1 MPSPRP
7 HIRNRFVL
15 IGDIVLIIV
24 SVLGSFALRLDVEE
38 LPFYFPA
45 VVLMSAV
52 ALAIKIPVYYF
63 FGLYRRLWIYAS
75 TGELRLITVAVT
87 SASVLVSGVMLLL
100 ISAGRVLP
108 GMPRSALG
116 IDWLLSLVLI
126 GGSRFALR
134 ILAEQSMVSR
144 ANGKGKRALIIGAGD
159 AGALVVRELQKT
171 SQLNLVPVGFLDDDS
186 AKQKHA
192 IHGVTV
198 IGAVSDLASAID
210 LHRVDEVII
219 AIPSAPGGLVRMVND
234 VCRLK
239 GITSRTMPGMY
250 ELIGGKVSV
259 NRLREVDITD
269 LLRREPVR
277 VNDEAVGAALADK
290 RVLVT
295 GAGGSIG
302 RELCRQIAR
311 RNPFELVLLG
321 HGENSIFEILLELR
335 EDYPNLLLSPVIA
348 DIRNEERLSQ
358 VFQQHEPHVVFHA
371 AAHKHVPLMEVN
383 IVEAVTNNVIG
394 TRNVTQVALAHDVE
408 RFVLISTDKAVR
420 PSSIYGA
427 TKRLAEMI
435 VLDASKQVDTYTSI
449 QADKA
454 NTQYEV
460 RSPALSRRAEP
471 VEAEVEG
478 THNAFTVVRFG
489 NVLGS
494 RGSIIPIFKNQI
506 ANGGP
511 VTITHPDMYRFFM
524 TIPEA
529 VYLVLQAASIETG
542 GETFVLNMGE
552 PVRIL
557 DLAEDLIRLSG
568 LEPHRDIEISYT
580 GIRAGE
586 KLTEEL
592 WDEGTPLVKTL
603 HPDIFQLDNDA
614 SLPSPNLIQAIDSLT
629 RLCHSADTD
638 AIITLLDELIPGSSI
653 RESPKADITSII

>member
-1 MPSPRP
+1 MRPRQ
-7 HIRNRFVL
+7 HVRNRFVL
-15 IGDIVLIIV
+15 IGDIAIIII
-24 SVLGSFALRLDVEE
+24 SVLGSFALRLDVGE

-45 VVLMSAV
+45 AVLMCAV
-52 ALAIKIPVYYF
+52 ALAMKIPTYFF

-87 SASVLVSGVMLLL
+87 TASVLTSGVMVLL
-100 ISAGRVLP
+100 IVTDNVFP

-134 ILAEQSMVSR
+134 ILAEQSMASR
-144 ANGKGKRALIIGAGD
+144 ASGKGKRTIIIGAGD
-159 AGALVVRELQKT
+159 AGALVVRELQKS
-171 SQLNLVPVGFLDDDS
+171 SQLNLTPVGFLDDDP

-192 IHGVTV
+192 IYGVTV
-198 IGAVSDLASAID
+198 IGMVSDLPASID
-210 LHRVDEVII
+210 LHHVDEVII
-219 AIPSAPGGLVRMVND
+219 AIPSAPGQLVRMVND
-234 VCRLK
+234 VCRVK
-239 GITSRTMPGMY
+239 GVVSRTMPGIY
-250 ELIGGKVSV
+250 ELIGGKVNVS
-259 NRLREVDITD
+259 RLREVDITD

-277 VNDEAVGAALADK
+277 VNDEAVGATLKGK

-311 RNPFELVLLG
+311 RNPAQLVLLG
-321 HGENSIFEILLELR
+321 HGENSIFEILLELQS
-335 EDYPNLLLSPVIA
+335 DYPDLMLSPVIA
-348 DIRNEERLSQ
+348 DIRNAERLAQ
-358 VFQQHEPHVVFHA
+358 VFKQHQSEVVFHA
-371 AAHKHVPLMEVN
+371 AAHKHVPLMEAN
-383 IVEAVTNNVIG
+383 IVEAITNNILG
-394 TRNVTQVALAHDVE
+394 TRNVVQTALDHNVE

-435 VLDASKQVDTYTSI
+435 VLNAARESK
-449 QADKA
+449 
-454 NTQYEV
+454 
-460 RSPALSRRAEP
+460 R
-471 VEAEVEG
+471 
-478 THNAFTVVRFG
+478 AFTVVRFG

-506 ANGGP
+506 ASGGP

-529 VYLVLQAASIETG
+529 VYLVLQAASMENG

-568 LEPHRDIEISYT
+568 LEPQRDIEIEYT
-580 GIRAGE
+580 GIRPGE

-592 WDEGTPLVKTL
+592 WDEGTPLAKTL
-603 HPDIFQLDNDA
+603 HPDIFRLENDA
-614 SLPSPNLIQAIDSLT
+614 SFSSLNLPQAIDSLSA
-629 RLCHSADTD
+629 LSHSEATE
-638 AIITLLDELIPGSSI
+638 AIIKLLDELIPGSSI
-653 RESPKADITSII
+653 RQSSESNVKSQTSLLTFDL

>member
-1 MPSPRP
+1 MKPRS
-7 HIRNRFVL
+7 HIRNRFVF
-15 IGDIVLIIV
+15 IGDIALIVI
-24 SVLGSFALRLDVEE
+24 SVLGSFALRLDVAE

-45 VVLMSAV
+45 AVLMCAV
-52 ALAIKIPVYYF
+52 ALVIKIPTYFF

-87 SASVLVSGVMLLL
+87 SASVLTSGVMLLL
-100 ISAGRVLP
+100 IGAGMVLP

-116 IDWLLSLVLI
+116 IDWLLSLILI

-134 ILAEQSMVSR
+134 ILAEQSTASR
-144 ANGKGKRALIIGAGD
+144 PNGKTKRALIIGAGD
-159 AGALVVRELQKT
+159 AGALVVRELQKP
-171 SQLNLVPVGFLDDDS
+171 SQLNLIPIGFLDDDP
-186 AKQKHA
+186 AKQKHV

-198 IGAVSDLASAID
+198 IGKVADLESAID
-210 LHRVDEVII
+210 QHNITEVII
-219 AIPSAPGGLVRMVND
+219 AIPSAPGGLVRSIND
-234 VCRLK
+234 ICRGK
-239 GITSRTMPGMY
+239 GIPSRTMPGIY
-250 ELIGGKVSV
+250 ELIGGKVNVS
-259 NRLREVDITD
+259 RLREVDITD

-277 VNDEAVGAALADK
+277 VNDEAVGAALEGK

-311 RNPFELVLLG
+311 RNPSELVLLG
-321 HGENSIFEILLELR
+321 HGENSIFEILLELQS
-335 EDYPNLLLSPVIA
+335 DYPDLTIHPVIA
-348 DIRNEERLSQ
+348 DIRNAERLAQ
-358 VFQQHEPHVVFHA
+358 IFQKHQPQIIFHA
-371 AAHKHVPLMEVN
+371 AAHKHVPLMELN
-383 IVEAVTNNVIG
+383 IVEAITNNIIG
-394 TRNVTQVALAHDVE
+394 THHLTQVSIWHNVE

-435 VLDASKQVDTYTSI
+435 VLHSARTSK
-449 QADKA
+449 
-454 NTQYEV
+454 
-460 RSPALSRRAEP
+460 
-471 VEAEVEG
+471 
-478 THNAFTVVRFG
+478 HAFTIVRFG

-529 VYLVLQAASIETG
+529 VYLVLQAASMENG

-568 LEPHRDIEISYT
+568 LEPHRDIMIEYT
-580 GIRAGE
+580 GVRPGE

-592 WDEGTPLVKTL
+592 WDEDTPLKPTL
-603 HPDIFQLDNDA
+603 HPDISRLEDNASSLD
-614 SLPSPNLIQAIDSLT
+614 PNLIPSIEQLS
-629 RLCHSADTD
+629 RLSHSDDTE
-638 AIITLLDELIPGSSI
+638 AIITLLDKLIPNSTI
-653 RESPKADITSII
+653 RTSKGQASLLTFDL

>member
-1 MPSPRP
+1 M
-7 HIRNRFVL
+7 
-15 IGDIVLIIV
+15 
-24 SVLGSFALRLDVEE
+24 SV
-38 LPFYFPA
+38 
-45 VVLMSAV
+45 V
-52 ALAIKIPVYYF
+52 ALLIKIPVYFF

-75 TGELRLITVAVT
+75 TGELRVITVAVT
-87 SASVLVSGVMLLL
+87 SASALVSGVMLLL
-100 ISAGRVLP
+100 IAAGRVLP

-134 ILAEQSMVSR
+134 ILAEQSMSAR
-144 ANGKGKRALIIGAGD
+144 SSGKSKRAIIVGAGD
-159 AGALVVRELQKT
+159 AGALVVRELQKPA
-171 SQLNLVPVGFLDDDS
+171 QLNLVPVGFLDDDP
-186 AKQKHA
+186 AKQKHS
-192 IHGVTV
+192 IYGVTV
-198 IGAVSDLASAID
+198 IGTVSDLSSAID

-219 AIPSAPGGLVRMVND
+219 AIPSAPGQLVRTIND
-234 VCRLK
+234 VCRVK
-239 GITSRTMPGMY
+239 GIPSRTMPGIY

-277 VNDEAVGAALADK
+277 VNDEAVGAALEGK
-290 RVLVT
+290 RILVT

-311 RNPFELVLLG
+311 RNPSELVLLG
-321 HGENSIFEILLELR
+321 HGENSIFEILLELNQ
-335 EDYPNLLLSPVIA
+335 DYPTLSLSPVIA
-348 DIRNEERLSQ
+348 DVRNAERLAQ
-358 VFQQHEPHVVFHA
+358 IFAQHQPQVVFHA

-383 IVEAVTNNVIG
+383 IVEAVTNNIIG
-394 TRNVTQVALAHDVE
+394 TRNIVQAALSQNVE

-435 VLDASKQVDTYTSI
+435 VLDASSRSI
-449 QADKA
+449 PLG
-454 NTQYEV
+454 
-460 RSPALSRRAEP
+460 RSTP
-471 VEAEVEG
+471 
-478 THNAFTVVRFG
+478 HAFSVVRFG

-506 ANGGP
+506 AGGGP

-529 VYLVLQAASIETG
+529 VYLVLQAASMENG
-542 GETFVLNMGE
+542 GKTFVLNMGE

-592 WDEGTPLVKTL
+592 WDEGTPLTKTL
-603 HPDIFQLDNDA
+603 HPDIFRLDADA
-614 SLPSPNLIQAIDSLT
+614 SSSDLNLPQAIERLSSLS
-629 RLCHSADTD
+629 RANDTD
-638 AIITLLDELIPGSSI
+638 AIIALLDELIPSSSLA
-653 RESPKADITSII
+653 ESKVKGQKSLLTFDL